1 MPCSRLYFGAVN
13 TFFRIEYLC
22 FGDFPFVV
30 KEEYSNATS
39 QQEEYFIFFRVQMA
53 VWAEVGSRFK
63 GIEQAVDG
71 IVQMLMKVV
80 VQRSRGDCLA
90 RPVVSSNKASFMIFM
105 RIIDYWR
112 TNVQNKYWLVCHF
125 SVHLQKP
132 VNKTE

>member
-1 MPCSRLYFGAVN
+1 MKKVITLLLAAGLVIGAASAANAVD

-71 IVQMLMKVV
+71 IVRMLMKVV
-80 VQRSRGDCLA
+80 VHA
-90 RPVVSSNKASFMIFM
+90 
-105 RIIDYWR
+105 
-112 TNVQNKYWLVCHF
+112 
-125 SVHLQKP
+125 
-132 VNKTE
+132 